1 MVTSHEREEE
11 EEEAPST
18 QLYTERYQHAD
29 QNANQTSRG
38 PITIDDWDEDLARSG
53 IRPRPLFLKSP
64 SHHNSQDQSPTAY
77 TSFLASQAGTNDNNR
92 AHGLSFNLS
101 PSSTSQEASPGP
113 TDSILQKR
121 NISVLEQSSSGT
133 QSPPHKIQRQDL
145 PASEQEVK
153 YKTTPSFFHVVLQSF
168 NLSTHFA
175 LPGTQCYCRS

>member
-1 MVTSHEREEE
+1 MATSHDRDEKEED
-11 EEEAPST
+11 EEAPST
-18 QLYTERYQHAD
+18 QLYTEQYQHID

-92 AHGLSFNLS
+92 AHGLSLNLS
-101 PSSTSQEASPGP
+101 PSGTSQEASPGP
-113 TDSILQKR
+113 TDSLIQKR
-121 NISVLEQSSSGT
+121 KRSVLEQSPPGT

-153 YKTTPSFFHVVLQSF
+153 YKTTPFFFHVF
-168 NLSTHFA
+168 LSTII
-175 LPGTQCYCRS
+175 